1 MFKSKKSQIAV
12 TDLFIALFMA
22 TIIIIIIMFAWNR
35 YTIILNE
42 ESDYRELEII
52 AFQTADLLV
61 KSNGEP
67 QNWENSPL
75 NVEVIGLATEDRNLS
90 LEKVDAF
97 VNLSY
102 NFTLRSLGLEL
113 YDFYFQL
120 KDFNGTRLAEQG
132 KTPENF
138 VVNIQRLVLYENEK
152 AIVEFALWK

>member
-22 TIIIIIIMFAWNR
+22 TITIIIIMFAWNR

-61 KSNGEP
+61 KSDGKP
-67 QNWENSPL
+67 QNWENNPL

-90 LEKVDAF
+90 LEKVYAF

-120 KDFNGTRLAEQG
+120 KGFNGTR
-132 KTPENF
+132 
-138 VVNIQRLVLYENEK
+138 
-152 AIVEFALWK
+152 